1 MLLTL
6 LTTALAQTPVEPP
19 EFSQER
25 LGGPLG
31 LGVSVG
37 VPTGLSGR
45 LWIGDW
51 SAVQFGAGGQLGVLN
66 SVVGTADY
74 CVILRPFE
82 VPENDYAVPL
92 HIGGGFKFD
101 AQFPQGASTI
111 LMGPRAV
118 FGASLLVPD
127 LPIDFHA
134 ELAPSFLF
142 YETLGWSID
151 GQIGVRY
158 YL

>member
-1 MLLTL
+1 VLTTL
-6 LTTALAQTPVEPP
+6 LTTALAQTPVAPP

-37 VPTGLSGR
+37 VPTGVTGR
-45 LWIGDW
+45 FWVGDW
-51 SAVQFGAGGQLGVLN
+51 SAVQFAAGGQNGALN
-66 SVVGTADY
+66 SAMATADY
-74 CVILRPFE
+74 CVILRPFS

-101 AQFPQGASTI
+101 ADLTQGAGRI

-134 ELAPSFLF
+134 EIAPSFLF
-142 YETLGWSID
+142 YETLGWSVD